1 MNTAITIAFAG
12 AWIASGVAIVAWVIA
27 AYSLLRFLPQRDP
40 EYGSRALKAGA
51 VFCVCVLYAAL
62 VTLIGFWLSHWL
74 SK

>member
-40 EYGSRALKAGA
+40 EYGSRAVKAGA
-51 VFCVCVLYAAL
+51 VFCLRSVRR
-62 VTLIGFWLSHWL
+62 FSHPDRFL
-74 SK
+74 A